1 MNRNRWVAVAA
12 AGLLVAFAVVN
23 AWPELKRYRRMRA
36 M

>member
-1 MNRNRWVAVAA
+1 MNRNRWVAVA

-23 AWPELKRYRRMRA
+23 AWPELRRYRRMRA